1 MKRFKR
7 LIFGTDDSISLLF
20 LRLALGIVIFP
31 HGAQKAFGWFGGS
44 GLLKTIEI
52 FSEKMH
58 LPPLLTLL
66 LIFIEVFGSI
76 GLVFGF
82 FTRFSALGI
91 GISMAICAYMNHVQN
106 GFFMNW
112 FGQQKGE
119 GFEFHILVVGI
130 AISLFLKGGGI
141 LSIDRKAT

>member
-7 LIFGTDDSISLLF
+7 LIFGTDDSISQLF

-31 HGAQKAFGWFGGS
+31 HGAQKAFGWFGGL

-52 FSEKMH
+52 FSKKMH

-141 LSIDRKAT
+141 LSIDRKVT

>member
-1 MKRFKR
+1 MKRLKR
-7 LIFGTDDSISLLF
+7 LIFGTDDSIAQLF

-44 GLLKTIEI
+44 GLLKTIEV
-52 FSEKMH
+52 FADKMH
-58 LPPLLTLL
+58 FPPPLTLV

-76 GLVFGF
+76 GLILGF

-91 GISMAICAYMNHVQN
+91 GASMAICAYMNHFQN

-130 AISLFLKGGGI
+130 ALALLIKGGG
-141 LSIDRKAT
+141 LFSVDRKVA